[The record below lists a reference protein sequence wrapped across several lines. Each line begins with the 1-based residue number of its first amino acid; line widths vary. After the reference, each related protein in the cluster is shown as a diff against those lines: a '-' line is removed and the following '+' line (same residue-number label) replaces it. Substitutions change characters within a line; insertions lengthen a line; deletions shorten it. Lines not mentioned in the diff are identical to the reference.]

1 MNEIDHNYIESLE
14 IKETACEL
22 ETRKIRMTTLQKKND
37 NYERIIRRG

>member
-22 ETRKIRMTTLQKKND
+22 ETRKNKN
-37 NYERIIRRG
+37 NNITEK